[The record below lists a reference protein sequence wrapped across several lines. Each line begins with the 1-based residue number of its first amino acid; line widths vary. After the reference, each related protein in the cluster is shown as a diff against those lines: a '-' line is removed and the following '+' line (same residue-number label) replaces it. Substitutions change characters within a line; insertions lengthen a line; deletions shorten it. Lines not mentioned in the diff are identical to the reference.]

1 MTTKLSLLALVSACC
16 LSGTAFAQTVPP
28 ISPRAQEAPATMAS
42 PNTTRSS
49 MGNAAEDV
57 GTVVTK
63 PTGNEYG
70 TTGDGMK
77 RKTTKR
83 KGDMMGGKGKMK
95 TKM

>member
-1 MTTKLSLLALVSACC
+1 MNTKNLLFALAATCCFGSA
-16 LSGTAFAQTVPP
+16 SAQTAPV
-28 ISPRAQEAPATMAS
+28 SPRASQAPATMAS

-49 MGNAAEDV
+49 MNNAAEDA

-63 PTGNEYG
+63 PTGNEYD
-70 TTGDGMK
+70 TPSNATK

-83 KGDMMGGKGKMK
+83 KGEMMGGKGKMK

>member
-1 MTTKLSLLALVSACC
+1 MNTKISLLALVSVCC
-16 LSGTAFAQTVPP
+16 LSSAAFAQTTPP
-28 ISPRAQEAPATMAS
+28 ISPQAQQAPATMAS

-49 MGNAAEDV
+49 MSNAAAGT
-57 GTVVTK
+57 GTVVGQ

-83 KGDMMGGKGKMK
+83 KGDMMSGKGKMK

>member
-1 MTTKLSLLALVSACC
+1 MNAKNLLLALVATCCFGSAH
-16 LSGTAFAQTVPP
+16 AQTAP
-28 ISPRAQEAPATMAS
+28 ISPSAQQAPATMAS

-49 MGNAAEDV
+49 MGNAAEAT
-57 GTVVTK
+57 GTVVDK

-83 KGDMMGGKGKMK
+83 KGEMMGGKGKMK